1 MDDLLY
7 DIAQVVAD
15 AYMRQERSFRLT
27 LFLKTSPLWI
37 QGHHFD
43 MISTLFYPIY
53 RTLRH
58 SEFQCL
64 MLLNVDP
71 HIPSNWDS
79 YVRVA
84 PLVLRYMILCQRV
97 EFICAFS

>member
-1 MDDLLY
+1 MY
-7 DIAQVVAD
+7 DFAQVVAD
-15 AYMRQERSFRLT
+15 AYMRQERTIRIT
-27 LFLKTSPLWI
+27 LFPKTTPLWI

-58 SEFQCL
+58 SEFRCL
-64 MLLNVDP
+64 MLLFVDP
-71 HIPSNWDS
+71 IAPSDWDT

-84 PLVLRYMILCQRV
+84 PLVLRYMILCQKV
-97 EFICAFS
+97 EFACAFS

>member
-1 MDDLLY
+1 MY

-15 AYMRQERSFRLT
+15 AYMRQERTIRIT
-27 LFLKTSPLWI
+27 LFPKTTPLWI

-58 SEFQCL
+58 SEFRCL
-64 MLLNVDP
+64 MLLFVDP
-71 HIPSNWDS
+71 IAPSDWDT

-84 PLVLRYMILCQRV
+84 PLVLRYMILCQKV
-97 EFICAFS
+97 EFACAFS

>member
-1 MDDLLY
+1 MY
-7 DIAQVVAD
+7 DIVQVVAD
-15 AYMRQERSFRLT
+15 AYMRQERTIRLT
-27 LFLKTSPLWI
+27 LFVKTRPLWI

-58 SEFQCL
+58 SEFRCL
-64 MLLNVDP
+64 MLLFVDP
-71 HIPSNWDS
+71 DTPSNWDN